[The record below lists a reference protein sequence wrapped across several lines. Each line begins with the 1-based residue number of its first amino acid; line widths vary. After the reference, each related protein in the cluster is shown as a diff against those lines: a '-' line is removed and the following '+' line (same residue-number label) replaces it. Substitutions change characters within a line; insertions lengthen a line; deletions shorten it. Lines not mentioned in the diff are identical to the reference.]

1 MPPSISRGA
10 EWERD
15 VYGQGLAMNRWPY
28 TELVSDLI
36 HATRGRDLG
45 ATDVLELGCGAGNNL
60 RFVLDH
66 GCRASGIDGSPSAI
80 RVARER
86 LGHFAGDRCDLRV
99 GDVAALPWP
108 DASQDFVLDRG
119 PLTCLRLDA
128 LPGALAEVHRVLR
141 LGGRFFSYHLFGL
154 GSSDRRFGT
163 EVAPQTFE
171 GFGRGRFQGAPPIT
185 FFDRGTIR
193 NLWHLFR
200 IDSLV
205 RHELTRDQEDFVEE
219 RFSVK
224 ATRMPL
230 Q

>member
-1 MPPSISRGA
+1 MIHSTD
-10 EWERD
+10 WEND
-15 VYGQGLAMNRWPY
+15 IYGRGLALNRWPF
-28 TELVSDLI
+28 TELVSDMI
-36 HATRGRDLG
+36 HATHGRDL
-45 ATDVLELGCGAGNNL
+45 ASTDVLELGCGAGNNL

-66 GCRASGIDGSPSAI
+66 GCRAAGIDGSPSAI

-86 LGHFAGDRCDLRV
+86 LGPAGGDRCDLRV

-119 PLTCLRLDA
+119 TLTCLRLDA
-128 LPGALAEVHRVLR
+128 LPRALAEVHRVLR
-141 LGGRFFSYHLFGL
+141 PGGRFFSYHLFGM
-154 GSSDRRFGT
+154 GSSDRQFGT

-171 GFGRGRFQGAPPIT
+171 SFGRGRFQGAPPLT

-193 NLWHLFR
+193 NLWRRFR
-200 IDSLV
+200 IDSLT
-205 RHELTRDQEDFVEE
+205 RHELTREHEDFVEE

-230 Q
+230 E